1 MAVLPP
7 LNEGTGG
14 LGTDVGIGPLSV
26 WPGVASIV
34 GGAWRLETARI
45 SEETRTQSKRS
56 GRFISVMN
64 AFILHGTRRG
74 RTQDT
79 GSVLCDASGVPCP
92 RASGEPGCDT
102 GAWAQQEEHGG
113 RGTVASAPTAMTTA
127 PRCPPL

>member
-34 GGAWRLETARI
+34 GGAWKLETVRI
-45 SEETRTQSKRS
+45 VEEARTQSKRP

-64 AFILHGTRRG
+64 AFILHGTI
-74 RTQDT
+74 D
-79 GSVLCDASGVPCP
+79 
-92 RASGEPGCDT
+92 PGYWFC
-102 GAWAQQEEHGG
+102 
-113 RGTVASAPTAMTTA
+113 VV
-127 PRCPPL
+127 